1 MIIPVATT
9 EFWVAGP
16 RDLAA
21 SGQHARVMP
30 RPARAHGRTQRHRL
44 AHSVEP
50 PPAPPRAPSNT
61 PARTLLLAATP
72 PFPVSCFGSTT
83 PARPFCQRVRSR
95 PMAAQYPVL
104 AAPSAMPAR
113 PGAGEAGASGSD
125 IARLPCRRFG
135 ALACNLA
142 CNFAC
147 NFPLF
152 AIAMPLIAAI
162 PADSL
167 RREYE
172 TCTLLLARLAA
183 RLLPAGS
190 LRREYESCLLL
201 ARPAARLLTATA
213 VPAAPLTIQPI
224 DCLPVTQSLSPRRY
238 RTATRPTATRTAKP
252 SAHQPAPP
260 DHANSRPS
268 TPGPT
273 RNSRNLPSQRA
284 NTESETKTTY
294 QKSPKERKQCP
305 THYKPNTTLANPTN

>member
-1 MIIPVATT
+1 MRVRARPMTAHY
-9 EFWVAGP
+9 P
-16 RDLAA
+16 MLAA
-21 SGQHARVMP
+21 R
-30 RPARAHGRTQRHRL
+30 
-44 AHSVEP
+44 
-50 PPAPPRAPSNT
+50 N
-61 PARTLLLAATP
+61 
-72 PFPVSCFGSTT
+72 
-83 PARPFCQRVRSR
+83 
-95 PMAAQYPVL
+95 
-104 AAPSAMPAR
+104 AMPAR
-113 PGAGEAGASGSD
+113 PGAGEASESGSD

-135 ALACNLA
+135 ALACNLV

-152 AIAMPLIAAI
+152 AIATPLIAAI

-183 RLLPAGS
+183 RLPPAGP
-190 LRREYESCLLL
+190 LRREYETCLLL

-213 VPAAPLTIQPI
+213 VPAAPLAIQPTE
-224 DCLPVTQSLSPRRY
+224 CLPVTQSLSPRRY

-260 DHANSRPS
+260 DHASSRPS

-294 QKSPKERKQCP
+294 QKNPKKRKQYP
-305 THYKPNTTLANPTN
+305 TRYKMSQTPP